1 MIQWEIQRISSIL
14 GYLLLISFLAFLIFG
29 PLSDTIAEIRSG
41 PIFSITS
48 SILLAKNSPVCECS
62 DKSDNW
68 YKYSFRVGVRIIKFQ
83 IDWWRPEVHPS
94 NALKFKINK
103 YL

>member
-1 MIQWEIQRISSIL
+1 
-14 GYLLLISFLAFLIFG
+14 LIFG

-62 DKSDNW
+62 DKSDN
-68 YKYSFRVGVRIIKFQ
+68 
-83 IDWWRPEVHPS
+83 
-94 NALKFKINK
+94 
-103 YL
+103 